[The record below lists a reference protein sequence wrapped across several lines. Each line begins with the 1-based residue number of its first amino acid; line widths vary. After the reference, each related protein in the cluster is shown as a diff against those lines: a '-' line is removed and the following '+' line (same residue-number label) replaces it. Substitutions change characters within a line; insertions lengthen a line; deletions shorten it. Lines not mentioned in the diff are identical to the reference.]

1 MTSQSLTINT
11 NDLIY
16 WFNAIRNLPDSE
28 RTRALDSVWAGQLQ
42 SKSWL
47 VNTLKQYMDK
57 PSNVYIFGGWIGILA
72 SMMFQHLPVNKI
84 RSIDLDPWCEK
95 VADTINKPYEMDK
108 WRFKAITEDMSS
120 YDYDWGITSDV
131 VVNTSSEHVDQSTY
145 DKWFSMICPGSLVVV
160 QGNNFFDC
168 SEHIRCSQNLN
179 DFENMNNVYD
189 PLFTGQFHTDK
200 YTRYMSIWRK

>member
-16 WFNAIRNLPDSE
+16 WFNAIRNLPDDQ
-28 RTRALDSVWAGQLQ
+28 RTRALDATWAGQLQ
-42 SKSWL
+42 SKAWL

-95 VADTINKPYEMDK
+95 IADTINKPYEMDG

-131 VVNTSSEHVDQSTY
+131 VVNTSSEHVEQTTY
-145 DKWFSMICPGSLVVV
+145 DKWFNMICPGSLVVV

-168 SEHIRCSQNLN
+168 PEHIRCSQNLN

-189 PLFTGQFHTDK
+189 PLFSDQFHTNK

>member
-16 WFNAIRNLPDSE
+16 WFNAIRNLPDDQ
-28 RTRALDSVWAGQLQ
+28 RTRALDATWAGQLQ
-42 SKSWL
+42 SKAWL

-131 VVNTSSEHVDQSTY
+131 VVNTSSEHVEQTTY

-160 QGNNFFDC
+160 QSNNFFDC
-168 SEHIRCSQNLN
+168 SEHIRCSHNLN
-179 DFENMNNVYD
+179 DFENMNNVYN
-189 PLFTGQFHTDK
+189 PLFSGQFHTDQ

>member
-16 WFNAIRNLPDSE
+16 WFNAIRNLPDDQ
-28 RTRALDSVWAGQLQ
+28 RARALDATWSGQLQ

-47 VNTLKQYMDK
+47 VNILKQYMDK
-57 PSNVYIFGGWIGILA
+57 PSNVYIFGGWIGILS
-72 SMMFQHLPVNKI
+72 SMMFQHLPVKKI
-84 RSIDLDPWCEK
+84 RSIDLDPWCESIS
-95 VADTINKPYEMDK
+95 DMINKPYEMDG

-120 YDYDWGITSDV
+120 YSYDREIASDV

-145 DKWFSMICPGSLVVV
+145 DQWFNMICPGSLVVV
-160 QGNNFFDC
+160 QGNNFFSC
-168 SEHIRCSQNLN
+168 HEHIRCSENLG
-179 DFENMNNVYD
+179 DFENMNNVYS
-189 PLFTGQFHTDK
+189 PLFSGQFHTDQ

>member
-16 WFNAIRNLPDSE
+16 WFNAIRNLPDDQ
-28 RTRALDSVWAGQLQ
+28 RTRALDATWAGQLQ
-42 SKSWL
+42 SKAWL
-47 VNTLKQYMDK
+47 VNTLKQYMNQ

-95 VADTINKPYEMDK
+95 IADTINKPYEMDG

-131 VVNTSSEHVDQSTY
+131 VVNTSSEHVEQTTY
-145 DKWFSMICPGSLVVV
+145 DKWFNMICPGSLVVV

-168 SEHIRCSQNLN
+168 PEHIRCSQNLN

-189 PLFTGQFHTDK
+189 PLFSDQFHTNK

>member
-1 MTSQSLTINT
+1 MTSQSLTIDT

-16 WFNAIRNLPDSE
+16 WFNAIRNLPDDQ
-28 RTRALDSVWAGQLQ
+28 RTRALDATWAGQLQ
-42 SKSWL
+42 SKAWL

-84 RSIDLDPWCEK
+84 RSIDLDPWCENI
-95 VADTINKPYEMDK
+95 ADTINKPYEMDK

-120 YDYDWGITSDV
+120 YDYDWGIISDV
-131 VVNTSSEHVDQSTY
+131 VVNTSSEHVNQSTY
-145 DKWFSMICPGSLVVV
+145 DKWFNMICPGSLVVV

-168 SEHIRCSQNLN
+168 SEHIRCSQSLN

-189 PLFTGQFHTDK
+189 PLFTGQYHTDK

>member
-16 WFNAIRNLPDSE
+16 WFNAIRNLPDDQ
-28 RTRALDSVWAGQLQ
+28 RTRALDATWAGQLQ
-42 SKSWL
+42 SKAWL
-47 VNTLKQYMDK
+47 VNTLKQYMNK

-95 VADTINKPYEMDK
+95 VADTINKPYEMDG

-131 VVNTSSEHVDQSTY
+131 VVNTSSEHVDQTTY
-145 DKWFSMICPGSLVVV
+145 DKWFNMICPGSLVVV

-168 SEHIRCSQNLN
+168 PEHIRCSHNLN

-189 PLFTGQFHTDK
+189 PLFSDQFHTNK

>member
-16 WFNAIRNLPDSE
+16 WFNAIRNLPDDQ
-28 RTRALDSVWAGQLQ
+28 RTRALDATWAGQLQ
-42 SKSWL
+42 SKAWL

-120 YDYDWGITSDV
+120 YDYDWDITSDV
-131 VVNTSSEHVDQSTY
+131 VVNTSSEHVEQTTY
-145 DKWFSMICPGSLVVV
+145 DKWFNMICPGSLVVV

-168 SEHIRCSQNLN
+168 PEHIRCSQNLN

-189 PLFTGQFHTDK
+189 PLFSDQFHTNK